1 MSLLLVEHVL
11 VDVVLI
17 AFDIAAS
24 SVVVFIAMSVAMGV
38 VNVVVVDNLS
48 WLLMLLHVWFSYVLD
63 LLTAI
68 VR

>member
-38 VNVVVVDNLS
+38 VNIVVVDNLS
-48 WLLMLLHVWFSYVLD
+48 WLLMLLHAWFSYV
-63 LLTAI
+63 
-68 VR
+68 

>member
-1 MSLLLVEHVL
+1 MSLLLVGHVL

-48 WLLMLLHVWFSYVLD
+48 WLLMLLRVWFSYVLD

>member
-1 MSLLLVEHVL
+1 MSLLLVGHVL
-11 VDVVLI
+11 VEVVLI

-24 SVVVFIAMSVAMGV
+24 SVVVFIAMSVAIGV

-48 WLLMLLHVWFSYVLD
+48 WLLMLLRVWFSYVLD

-68 VR
+68 IR

>member
-24 SVVVFIAMSVAMGV
+24 SVVVFIGMSVAMGV
-38 VNVVVVDNLS
+38 VNIIVVDNLS
-48 WLLMLLHVWFSYVLD
+48 LLLMLLMFGSRMCKIY
-63 LLTAI
+63 
-68 VR
+68 

>member
-38 VNVVVVDNLS
+38 VNIVVVDNLS